1 MELNKLNSDDYTFLR
16 MTKDID
22 NDEYREVK
30 GDIISFT
37 RDYLKANVYSSI
49 YYDEISEI
57 LDIVPKKDVK
67 ETDILPTQINE
78 SMTIREDRV
87 IDIRLMPNRRYV
99 LNDWLINHLT
109 NDDTFYD
116 FEAGTIKI
124 TDANK
129 RNIDKYC
136 EKTEKEDG
144 SYSYIKTGDY
154 HTVKLKL
161 TFKKGETL
169 DFTNPGVMSL
179 LYDPNTIELLASS
192 EVVLGSEKEE
202 CFKNEYQNTFFALDG
217 HICASESLYRYFR
230 INDDI
235 NTEYYSDLG
244 TYSPTVALN
253 DESGNIRV
261 VYLEENS
268 YSEKQFKRI
277 DINALKKVA
286 TEIPLKEAKKIHANL
301 LKRRKKEYEKRMSEF
316 RKKEEKHAKQ
326 LERAYKKNKDN
337 AEIFPGTCGEFVQTF
352 KDPYNDSLNK
362 KYTLEEI
369 KEFYTKLKDIN
380 EEILKYMY
388 FYGGTI
394 PYVLTDVETSREFGD
409 VDIFVPIEAMR
420 YVREEIMR
428 QPSFENIF
436 DSIDVTS
443 RVNLTT
449 RISTNKE
456 EDTTGLGVLY
466 ALMNP
471 NADNETLN
479 ELFNNRPN
487 RCLQDFG
494 LKAKLF
500 GVNISIFPIYQ
511 YNKDLMA
518 KSFNITDIY
527 EYLLA
532 VRVMN
537 NMEIKDFAKNVKI
550 CGNSLN
556 ILPIEYVIISKESA
570 IDQGYE
576 KRSTK
581 DKEDLEFI
589 EEHKSELGIDEE
601 LKSKLKDNYPD
612 YSISKAYFV
621 GSEEV
626 ETISG
631 EKYKDLM
638 LLNKGKWL
646 S

>member
-1 MELNKLNSDDYTFLR
+1 MELNKLNSDDYIFLR
-16 MTKDID
+16 LTKDID
-22 NDEYREVK
+22 NAEYREVK
-30 GDIISFT
+30 GDVISFT
-37 RDYLKANVYSSI
+37 RDYLEANVYSSV
-49 YYDEISEI
+49 YYDGISEI
-57 LDIVPKKDVK
+57 LDIVRKQDTK
-67 ETDILPTQINE
+67 ETDILPTQNNE
-78 SMTIREDRV
+78 SMTVTEDKV

-109 NDDTFYD
+109 NDDEFYD
-116 FEAGTIKI
+116 FDEGTIKI
-124 TDANK
+124 TDANM

-136 EKTEKEDG
+136 KKTRKEDG
-144 SYSYIKTGDY
+144 AYSYITTGD
-154 HTVKLKL
+154 HTVRLKL
-161 TFKKGETL
+161 TFQKGEAL
-169 DFTNPGVMSL
+169 DFTDPGVMSL

-192 EVVLGSEKEE
+192 EVILGSDKEE

-217 HICASESLYRYFR
+217 HICASEAMYRYFR
-230 INDDI
+230 INAGI
-235 NTEYYSDLG
+235 NTEYFGDLG
-244 TYSPTVALN
+244 TYSPLVALK
-253 DESGNIRV
+253 DKSGNFRV
-261 VYLEENS
+261 VYLEENC
-268 YSEKQFKRI
+268 YSEKQFKRE
-277 DINALKKVA
+277 DIKALKKVA
-286 TEIPLKEAKKIHANL
+286 TEIPLKEAKKLHANV
-301 LKRRKKEYEKRMSEF
+301 LKRHKQDYEKSMREF
-316 RKKEEKHAKQ
+316 RKKEEKHAKK
-326 LERAYKKNKDN
+326 LEKAYEKSKGN
-337 AEIFPGTCGEFVQTF
+337 AEIFPGTCGDFVHTF
-352 KDPYNDSLNK
+352 KDSYTDTRNK
-362 KYTLEEI
+362 KYTLDEI
-369 KEFYTKLKDIN
+369 KTFYTKLKDIN

-394 PYVLTDVETSREFGD
+394 PYMLLDANTTREFGD

-443 RVNLTT
+443 RVNLTAS
-449 RISTNKE
+449 IPANKE

-471 NADNETLN
+471 NADDETLN

-487 RCLQDFG
+487 CCLQDFG

-511 YNKDLMA
+511 YNQDLMA
-518 KSFNITDIY
+518 KSFNITDVY

-550 CGNSLN
+550 CGNNLN

-570 IDQGYE
+570 IEQGYE
-576 KRSTK
+576 KRMTK

-589 EEHKSELGIDEE
+589 DEHKEELGIDEE
-601 LKSKLKDNYPD
+601 LKSKLKENYPD
-612 YSISKAYFV
+612 YSISKAYFA
-621 GSEEV
+621 GPSKV

-638 LLNKGKWL
+638 LLNKGGWL

>member
-1 MELNKLNSDDYTFLR
+1 MELNKLNSDDYIFLR
-16 MTKDID
+16 LTKDID

-30 GDIISFT
+30 GDVISFT
-37 RDYLKANVYSSI
+37 RDYLKANVYSSV
-49 YYDEISEI
+49 YYDGISEI
-57 LDIVPKKDVK
+57 LDIVRKQDTK
-67 ETDILPTQINE
+67 ETDILPTQNNE
-78 SMTIREDRV
+78 SMTVTEDKV

-109 NDDTFYD
+109 NDDEFYD
-116 FEAGTIKI
+116 FDEGTIKI
-124 TDANK
+124 TDANM

-136 EKTEKEDG
+136 KKTRKEDG
-144 SYSYIKTGDY
+144 AYSYITTGD
-154 HTVKLKL
+154 HTVRLKL
-161 TFKKGETL
+161 TFQKGETL
-169 DFTNPGVMSL
+169 DFTDPGVMSL

-192 EVVLGSEKEE
+192 EVVLGSDKEE
-202 CFKNEYQNTFFALDG
+202 CFKNEYQNTFFALNG
-217 HICASESLYRYFR
+217 HICASEAMYRYFR
-230 INDDI
+230 INADI
-235 NTEYYSDLG
+235 NTEYFGDLG
-244 TYSPTVALN
+244 TYSPSVALKDN
-253 DESGNIRV
+253 SGNFRI
-261 VYLEENS
+261 VYLEENC
-268 YSEKQFKRI
+268 YSEKQFKRE
-277 DINALKKVA
+277 DIKALKKVA
-286 TEIPLKEAKKIHANL
+286 TEIPLKEAKKIHANV
-301 LKRRKKEYEKRMSEF
+301 LKRHKQDYEKSMREF
-316 RKKEEKHAKQ
+316 RKKEEKHAKK
-326 LERAYKKNKDN
+326 LEKAYEKSKGN
-337 AEIFPGTCGEFVQTF
+337 AEIFPGTCGDFVHTF
-352 KDPYNDSLNK
+352 KDPYTDTGNK
-362 KYTLEEI
+362 KYTLDEI
-369 KEFYTKLKDIN
+369 KTFYTKLKDIN

-394 PYVLTDVETSREFGD
+394 PYMLLDANTTREFGD
-409 VDIFVPIEAMR
+409 VDIFVPIEAVR

-443 RVNLTT
+443 RVNLTAN
-449 RISTNKE
+449 IPTNKE

-471 NADNETLN
+471 NADDETLN

-511 YNKDLMA
+511 YNQDLMA
-518 KSFNITDIY
+518 KSFNITDVY

-550 CGNSLN
+550 CGNNLN

-570 IDQGYE
+570 IEQGYE
-576 KRSTK
+576 KRMTK

-589 EEHKSELGIDEE
+589 DEHKEELGIDEE
-601 LKSKLKDNYPD
+601 LKSKLKENYPD

-621 GSEEV
+621 GPSEV

-638 LLNKGKWL
+638 LLNKGGWL